1 MKSHLTATGP
11 PGLPYS
17 THSQPIHHTSN
28 RKIPNAM
35 AGCVREEP
43 TTAQGSTHYP
53 ILPHLKQ
60 LSTIPL
66 TTESLKQRPVVLVKN
81 RPTAR
86 GLTALPYA
94 TPTLTTYPPYL

>member
-11 PGLPYS
+11 PGLPYP

-28 RKIPNAM
+28 RKIPTAM

-86 GLTALPYA
+86 GLTVLPYA
-94 TPTLTTYPPYL
+94 PMLPRP